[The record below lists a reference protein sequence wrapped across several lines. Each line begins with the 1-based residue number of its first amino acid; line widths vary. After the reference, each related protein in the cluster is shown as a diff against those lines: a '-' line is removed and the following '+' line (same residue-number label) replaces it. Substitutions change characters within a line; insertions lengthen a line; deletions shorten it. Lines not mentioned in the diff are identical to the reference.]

1 MAKRVKTILVD
12 DIDGSAAD
20 ETVTFSLDGVTYE
33 IDLNGE
39 HAAQLRDGFT
49 WWIGHGRRISGR
61 RNARAVKNTGTPLGE
76 IRAWANANGYTVSDR
91 GRISAEIRNAYSA
104 AHGA

>member
-12 DIDGSAAD
+12 DIDGSGAD
-20 ETVTFSLDGVTYE
+20 ETVIFGIDGVTYE

-49 WWIGHGRRISGR
+49 WWIGHGRRVAGR
-61 RNARAVKNTGTPLGE
+61 KSARAAKASGTPLSE
-76 IRAWANANGYTVSDR
+76 IRAWATANGFQVSDR
-91 GRISAEIRNAYSA
+91 GRISAEVRNAFAA
-104 AHGA
+104 AHA